1 MALELLARKHG
12 AARTWRSRTRTPC
25 GGAGPNRP
33 AVAQAPA
40 NGPIRGNPDAG
51 RPGRPPPYS
60 SRPQSQGHQHKE
72 TCCQRTI
79 RAWARQPVIPGLEP
93 GNSENTRTAPR
104 GGSRLI
110 PLRKIL
116 GRPRTCHCQGPAV
129 LAPHGISHR
138 PATRISQALVT
149 RRRGCTPRDWHELR
163 RSRPLAHATRA
174 APDQTTSQETR
185 IRPNEPDPVQA
196 TPTPGLLAGA
206 CCAAHGPRPWDPLE
220 RCPTQ
225 PRYGGSGQY

>member
-1 MALELLARKHG
+1 MPANFAPRAIALGDVPQTSQKGPEPHTRLSRASHRISRKHTHRPTRRYPTYST
-12 AARTWRSRTRTPC
+12 ARDP
-25 GGAGPNRP
+25 RP
-33 AVAQAPA
+33 AP
-40 NGPIRGNPDAG
+40 
-51 RPGRPPPYS
+51 
-60 SRPQSQGHQHKE
+60 
-72 TCCQRTI
+72 
-79 RAWARQPVIPGLEP
+79 
-93 GNSENTRTAPR
+93 
-104 GGSRLI
+104 
-110 PLRKIL
+110 
-116 GRPRTCHCQGPAV
+116 TCHCQGPAV
-129 LAPHGISHR
+129 HAPHGISHR
-138 PATRISQALVT
+138 PATRTNQELVT
-149 RRRGCTPRDWHELR
+149 RRRSCTPRDWHELR